1 MNMLRPERILLV
13 SHPILA
19 PINEDQM
26 LNAMPDEHQRAKRS
40 PISIEPI
47 RLTLAELAAIDWA
60 DVCLSQERELKSKLE
75 PELRNASGYRLA
87 YFGLAPIPLA
97 LHLGYRVGGMI
108 DMDVYLLHHERKTW
122 AWPEAD
128 QEPAPLDLLDVKP
141 PQDISRA
148 RGDVIVRVSVSH
160 RIDPVETLEVVPD
173 PLCEIDIG
181 LVHPNEDALRSP
193 KDLDAIVHQFNK
205 AIDGVKDRLPNIERI
220 HLFAAV
226 PVGLAFR
233 LGTCLNPTIHAP
245 VQTYQYFAQRSPRY
259 ERAFVLQ
266 AELTPSA
273 RLTAEEVAQA
283 AETRRLIA
291 EELDLLKEY
300 GESLREQAGKQSD
313 GLRWW
318 ERVLP
323 KTTDGFHGRLA
334 QLVPLYETPLL
345 KDEVDIK
352 VAEVSDS
359 FRYSSGR
366 WELGDTLLA
375 AIGRRFVEP
384 SRRARAGRMLLLHET
399 IHHRCHGLTSET
411 SMSFRRFPKV
421 LEEIDYQADVW
432 AMIHEY
438 GFARQDNRDAA
449 ARKETKNEQ
458 AFFRGLIDAALESFW
473 AFDDQASTLDR
484 IEIRRLNRYLIW
496 CWQYLRIERCSSLEE
511 VLDVLAERPLIE
523 IAGPRVRMMNERVV
537 YLLDQPYDN
546 GAEICLLEENWV
558 YRPGH
563 SAGTRVKDVL
573 DGFRERDSSR
583 IRRALKSVFDQFVRR

>member
-1 MNMLRPERILLV
+1 MLRPERILLV

-259 ERAFVLQ
+259 ESGGGGAGGGD
-266 AELTPSA
+266 
-273 RLTAEEVAQA
+273 AQA
-283 AETRRLIA
+283 HRRGA
-291 EELDLLKEY
+291 RSSE
-300 GESLREQAGKQSD
+300 GVR
-313 GLRWW
+313 
-318 ERVLP
+318 RV
-323 KTTDGFHGRLA
+323 A
-334 QLVPLYETPLL
+334 
-345 KDEVDIK
+345 
-352 VAEVSDS
+352 
-359 FRYSSGR
+359 
-366 WELGDTLLA
+366 
-375 AIGRRFVEP
+375 
-384 SRRARAGRMLLLHET
+384 ARAGGEAERRSEMVGARPSKD
-399 IHHRCHGLTSET
+399 HRW
-411 SMSFRRFPKV
+411 FP
-421 LEEIDYQADVW
+421 W
-432 AMIHEY
+432 SS
-438 GFARQDNRDAA
+438 GA
-449 ARKETKNEQ
+449 ARPSVRDTP
-458 AFFRGLIDAALESFW
+458 
-473 AFDDQASTLDR
+473 
-484 IEIRRLNRYLIW
+484 
-496 CWQYLRIERCSSLEE
+496 
-511 VLDVLAERPLIE
+511 AE
-523 IAGPRVRMMNERVV
+523 G
-537 YLLDQPYDN
+537 
-546 GAEICLLEENWV
+546 
-558 YRPGH
+558 
-563 SAGTRVKDVL
+563 
-573 DGFRERDSSR
+573 
-583 IRRALKSVFDQFVRR
+583 